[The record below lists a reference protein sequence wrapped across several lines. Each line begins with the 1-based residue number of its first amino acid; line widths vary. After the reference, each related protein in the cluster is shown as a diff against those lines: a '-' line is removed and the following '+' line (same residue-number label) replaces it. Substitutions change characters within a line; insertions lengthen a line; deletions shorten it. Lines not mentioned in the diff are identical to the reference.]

1 MSKSRLEAFSDG
13 VLAIIITIMV
23 LDLKPIHTMSIKTL
37 LIVLPTFCSYLVS
50 FLFIAIYWINHHH
63 LFQMVRAVDTRI
75 LWYNMNLLF
84 WLSLFPWV
92 TASVGENLGDHLG
105 ISLYAGVALVCGVSS
120 NLLRREV
127 ERHIPDEHDHH
138 QHHLRRNRRSL
149 VALSCYFAAVLV
161 AWVSIPMAI
170 ILVIFPMMMYLFAD
184 RIFPEQKRGD

>member
-23 LDLKPIHTMSIKTL
+23 LDLKPVHGLNLGTL
-37 LIVLPTFCSYLVS
+37 RMVLPTFCSYLVS
-50 FLFIAIYWINHHH
+50 FLFVAIYWLNHHH

-84 WLSLFPWV
+84 WLSLFPCV
-92 TASVGENLGDHLG
+92 TASVGENLGNPLG
-105 ISLYAGVALVCGVSS
+105 ISLYAGVTLICGISS

-127 ERHIPDEHDHH
+127 ERHIPGDHDHH
-138 QHHLRRNRRSL
+138 QHHLRRNRRSRI
-149 VALSCYFAAVLV
+149 ALSCYFAGVLM

-184 RIFPEQKRGD
+184 RIFPEQKSP